1 MFLETF
7 DLMLEARK
15 ASLYSNC
22 KRRKI
27 GVTLPGPHDENIWGY
42 NNTMLGCPT
51 CDREKCPATHAEV
64 MAIQQAIYCKAD
76 REITKLYIWA
86 EVPCHQCLNF
96 IRRYSAVALIF
107 CLSPESYF
115 TEYPVIARRS
125 EEISA
130 RREFAKSLGLS
141 ITELDREEILQ
152 YELSKFAEPNFEPT

>member
-42 NNTMLGCPT
+42 NNTIKGCPT
-51 CDREKCPATHAEV
+51 CDRDKCPATHAEV

-76 REITKLYIWA
+76 REITKLFIWA
-86 EVPCHQCLNF
+86 EVSCHQCLNY
-96 IRRYSAVALIF
+96 IRRYSAIALIF

-141 ITELDREEILQ
+141 IVELDREEIVQ
-152 YELSKFAEPNFEPT
+152 YELSKYPQTNTEPN